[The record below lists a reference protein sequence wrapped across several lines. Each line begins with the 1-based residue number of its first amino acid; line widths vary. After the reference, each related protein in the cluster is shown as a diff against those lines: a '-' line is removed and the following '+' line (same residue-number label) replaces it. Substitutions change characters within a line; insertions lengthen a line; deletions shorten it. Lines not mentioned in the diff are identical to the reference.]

1 MSNLKNNLIA
11 KKYSEALAELSL
23 EQKTLDDLGLVSEIF
38 NTNKELREILNSPS
52 IDINSKK
59 TILSKTFSG
68 SIQELVCKLLL
79 ILLEKRRIN
88 LVSLLEQNYKNIF
101 YQQKNIGLAQ
111 IQSATQFSDNDLNEI
126 RKELEKAFKQDIQIS
141 TSVKPELIAGMK
153 INIAGKV
160 IDSSLKTKLKKI
172 KTLLGA

>member
-23 EQKTLDDLGLVSEIF
+23 EQKTLDDLTLVTEVF
-38 NTNKELREILNSPS
+38 NSNKELHEILNSPS
-52 IDINSKK
+52 VDIDSKK
-59 TILSKTFSG
+59 SLLTKVFQGTV
-68 SIQELVCKLLL
+68 QDLVSNLLL

-101 YQQKNIGLAQ
+101 FQQKNIGVAE
-111 IQSATQFSDNDLNEI
+111 IQSATEFSSSELNEI
-126 RKELEKAFKQDIQIS
+126 RAELEKAFKQDVLI
-141 TSVKPELIAGMK
+141 TSSVNSDLIAGMK

-160 IDSSLKTKLKKI
+160 IDNSLKTKLKKI

>member
-23 EQKTLDDLGLVSEIF
+23 DSSILEDLALVSEVF
-38 NTNKELREILNSPS
+38 NSNSDLKEVLNSPS
-52 IDINSKK
+52 IDIESKK
-59 TILSKTFSG
+59 SLLTKVFKG
-68 SIQELVCKLLL
+68 SVQETVSNLLL

-88 LVSLLEQNYKNIF
+88 LVTLLEQNYKDIF

-111 IQSATQFSDNDLNEI
+111 IQSAEEFSPSELNEI
-126 RKELEKAFKQDIQIS
+126 KQELEKAFKQDILVS
-141 TSVKPELIAGMK
+141 TTINADLIAGMK

-160 IDSSLKTKLKKI
+160 IDSSLQSKLKKI

>member
-23 EQKTLDDLGLVSEIF
+23 DQKTLEDIELVSEVF
-38 NTNKELREILNSPS
+38 NTNQELREILNSPS
-52 IDINSKK
+52 IDLASKK
-59 TILSKTFSG
+59 NILSKSFSG
-68 SIQELVCKLLL
+68 AVQDLVVKLLL
-79 ILLEKRRIN
+79 ILLEKRRVN
-88 LVSLLEQNYKNIF
+88 LVGLLEQNYKAIYF
-101 YQQKNIGLAQ
+101 EQKNIGLAQ
-111 IQSATQFSDNDLNEI
+111 IQSATQFTDDELSEI
-126 RKELEKAFKQDIQIS
+126 RQQLEKSFKQDIQIS
-141 TSVKPELIAGMK
+141 SSVKPDLIAGMK